1 MVLQS
6 FILGII
12 MSEDLKNWMSEFKD
26 ELDKS
31 SSELIFDRLN
41 ANHFKTRTQIK
52 LLFAKDIDIMF
63 NETELPLGAKA
74 LLMYQLEKLRT
85 ESPLPIQPQRT
96 RPNVT
101 DSATVEVTKHIYE
114 RHEEAAPA
122 ARKVS

>member
-1 MVLQS
+1 
-6 FILGII
+6 
-12 MSEDLKNWMSEFKD
+12 MSEPDDLKNWMSKFKH

-31 SSELIFDRLN
+31 LSELIIERVT

-52 LLFAKDIDIMF
+52 LLFPKEIDIMF

-74 LLMYQLEKLRT
+74 LLLNELEKLRN
-85 ESPLPIQPQRT
+85 ESPLPIQRKR

-101 DSATVEVTKHIYE
+101 DAAQKVAKHITHE
-114 RHEEAAPA
+114 RHEVEAVPD